1 METNIKR
8 TSDKQAM
15 RGQVDHMQILLIDK
29 SGLQI
34 GLLKVYMLN
43 YIFSVFSDCILILS
57 TCNAMEVVSFAIDGM
72 RKGYFLLKDG
82 KQVWT
87 NVIC

>member
-1 METNIKR
+1 MLYRCTVLALSCTCWFHKYVETNIKR

-57 TCNAMEVVSFAIDGM
+57 TCNAMEVVSFAID
-72 RKGYFLLKDG
+72 
-82 KQVWT
+82 V
-87 NVIC
+87 